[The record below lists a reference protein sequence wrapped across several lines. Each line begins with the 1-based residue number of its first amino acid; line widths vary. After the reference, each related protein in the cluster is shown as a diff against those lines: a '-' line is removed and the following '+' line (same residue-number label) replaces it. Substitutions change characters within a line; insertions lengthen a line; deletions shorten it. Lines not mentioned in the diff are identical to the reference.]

1 MDRWKPHASTYAG
14 ERLRVGMSP
23 LLVRFAQVNLWHFV
37 WVAVVVSCLLSLLF
51 SLLIHGRITW
61 DYPFTA
67 GLISL
72 VVSSLVVSL
81 IKRMRALEQAR
92 DQAEDAMRE
101 SEERFRS
108 FMDHSPAIAWM
119 KDESGHMVYMNR
131 VFEHRFRITLEQ
143 CLGRTDFEIFPHE
156 IARRFQEHDRLVLAE
171 GAPKEFVEVAPDPDG
186 TLRDWWSF
194 KFPFYDRAGHCYVGG
209 VAIDVTDRKRAE
221 AALQASQEQLQL
233 ALGAAQLGIWDWDI
247 KANAVQWSKN
257 VHAIFGLSREAFSG
271 TYEAYMG
278 LIHPQDRDR
287 LLLAIRQSLE
297 ARADYQIEHRIIW
310 PDGSVHWVACRGDVL
325 RDADGTPV
333 RMLGTVMDVTARK
346 EVELKLLD
354 NEGRLR
360 AILDHSPALIFLK
373 DPAGRY
379 LDCNRQF
386 EKTFGLTRDRILG
399 QTDIELFPAEQA
411 AVFRANDLR
420 VLEGR
425 RPLQFE
431 EVALHEDG
439 PHTSIVFK
447 FPLMNPEGI
456 PYAVGGVATDI
467 TDRKRT
473 EEALALARDQAME
486 TARLKSE
493 FLATMSHEIRTPMNG
508 VIGMIGLLL
517 DTALTPEQQEYAE
530 TVRQSGE
537 HLLKIIND
545 ILDFSRIEAGGL
557 TLDTLDFDL
566 RVAIEETLDGVAAQA
581 QAKQLE
587 LVGLI
592 DAAVPS
598 AVRGDPGRLRQI
610 LTNLFGNAIKFT
622 DHGEVVLR
630 VTVVQDEADH
640 VIIRGEVADTGPGIS
655 PEGQSRLF
663 QTFSQVDSSSSRRYG
678 GTGLGLAICKRLTEL
693 MGGEIGVQS
702 TVGEGSRFWFT
713 VRLAK
718 RPADASTQQELRLT
732 LDGRRVC
739 LVGKPGLSQT
749 MLEGSLAG
757 WGMHVTCVKDGSE
770 AVSLLQRAATERR
783 PFDVVVLDEQ
793 PLSGLEGTVLAR
805 TMKANPLLCAIPL
818 VVVTSFGQ
826 RGDAKAA
833 REAGVAAYL
842 TRPIHQ
848 SALRRCLATLLDAA
862 YNPSAGETGLS
873 RPLITRHSLREQTH
887 RDRPRV
893 LVVDDHELNQVVA
906 VALLERLGCRV
917 DVADSGHA
925 AVAAVQ
931 GTPYDLLFMD
941 CHMSDLDGYQ
951 TTAMIRSLEG
961 RARRVPIVA
970 LTGRAQRGDRERCLA
985 AGMDDYLTKPLQYS
999 QLDVF
1004 LRRWVKRAADT
1015 TR

>member
-1 MDRWKPHASTYAG
+1 
-14 ERLRVGMSP
+14 MSP
-23 LLVRFAQVNLWHFV
+23 LLVRFAQGNLWHFV
-37 WVAVVVSCLLSLLF
+37 WVAVIISCLLSLLF
-51 SLLIHGRITW
+51 SLLIHGQITW

-67 GLISL
+67 GVISL
-72 VVSSLVVSL
+72 VVASLVVSL
-81 IKRMRALEQAR
+81 ITRMRALEDELAATAR
-92 DQAEDAMRE
+92 EHAQDRVALDQAEDARRE

-119 KDESGHMVYMNR
+119 KDEQGRMVYVNQ
-131 VFEHRFRITLEQ
+131 VFEHRFRITPD
-143 CLGRTDFEIFPHE
+143 CLGRTDFDIFPHE
-156 IARRFQEHDRLVLAE
+156 IARKFQEHDRLVLAE
-171 GAPKEFVEVAPDPDG
+171 GAPKEFMEVAPDPDG
-186 TLRDWWSF
+186 TLRNWWSF
-194 KFPFYDRAGHCYVGG
+194 KFPFHDRAGRRYVGG
-209 VAIDVTDRKRAE
+209 VAIDVTERRRTE
-221 AALQASQEQLQL
+221 AALQASEEQLQL

-247 KANAVQWSKN
+247 TANVVQWSKN
-257 VHAIFGLSREAFSG
+257 VHAIFGLSPEAFSG
-271 TYEAYMG
+271 TYESYIS
-278 LIHPQDRDR
+278 LVHPQDLDR

-297 ARADYQIEHRIIW
+297 TRADYQVEHRILW

-333 RMLGTVMDVTARK
+333 RMLGTVMDVTTRK

-354 NEGRLR
+354 REGRLR

-386 EKTFGLTRDRILG
+386 AQTFGLTRDRILG
-399 QTDIELFPAEQA
+399 QTDAELFPAEQA
-411 AVFRANDLR
+411 AGFRANDLL
-420 VLEGR
+420 VLEGG

-431 EVALHEDG
+431 EVALHPDG

-473 EEALALARDQAME
+473 EAALALARDQAME

-530 TVRQSGE
+530 TVRQSGN
-537 HLLKIIND
+537 HLLLLISD

-557 TLDTLDFDL
+557 ALDTLDFDL
-566 RVAIEETLDGVAAQA
+566 RVTIEETLDGVAAQA

-622 DHGEVVLR
+622 DRGEVVLR
-630 VTVVQDEADH
+630 VTIVKNEADH
-640 VIIRGEVADTGPGIS
+640 VMIRGEVADTGPGIS

-663 QTFSQVDSSSSRRYG
+663 QMFSQVDSSSSRRHG
-678 GTGLGLAICKRLTEL
+678 GTGLGLAICKRLTGL

-702 TVGEGSRFWFT
+702 VVGEGSRFWFT

-718 RPADASTQQELRLT
+718 RPADASTMQEPRLT

-739 LVGKPGLSQT
+739 LVGKPGLNQAL
-749 MLEGSLAG
+749 LEGSLAG
-757 WGMHVTCVKDGSE
+757 WGMDVTCVKDGAE
-770 AVSLLQRAATERR
+770 ALSLMQGAARKGR
-783 PFDVVVLDEQ
+783 SFGVVILDEQ
-793 PLSGLEGTVLAR
+793 LLSGLQGTVLAR
-805 TMKANPLLCAIPL
+805 TMKAAPLSRSVPL

-826 RGDAKAA
+826 RGDANAA

-848 SALRRCLATLLDAA
+848 SALRQCLVTLFDAA
-862 YNPSAGETGLS
+862 YNPSGETGIS
-873 RPLITRHSLREQTH
+873 PPLITRHSLQEQTH

-931 GTPYDLLFMD
+931 RTAYDLLFMD

-951 TTAMIRSLEG
+951 TTAMIRKWEG
-961 RARRVPIVA
+961 ETRRIPIVA
-970 LTGRAQRGDRERCLA
+970 LTGRAMAGDREQCLA
-985 AGMDDYLTKPLQYS
+985 AGMDDYFTKPLQYN
-999 QLDVF
+999 LLEAC
-1004 LRRWVKRAADT
+1004 LRRWIKPATDA